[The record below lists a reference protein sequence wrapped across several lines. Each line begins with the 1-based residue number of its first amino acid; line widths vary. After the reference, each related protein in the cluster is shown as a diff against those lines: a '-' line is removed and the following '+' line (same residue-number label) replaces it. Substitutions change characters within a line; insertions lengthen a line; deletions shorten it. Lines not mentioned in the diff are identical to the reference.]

1 MTTVSENA
9 RNPATGRPQGSG
21 NRPSPRDGSQQR
33 RPSRPRYYARRKVCG
48 FCANKVAHVDYKDT
62 DTLMRYVSDQ
72 TKIESRRKSGACY
85 KHQRELSRAIKR
97 ARHLAMLPM
106 SRTHLTVPTSM
117 PYRRGPR

>member
-1 MTTVSENA
+1 MTTVSGNA
-9 RNPATGRPQGSG
+9 TTPTTTGPQGFG
-21 NRPSPRDGSQQR
+21 QRQAPRDGSQQR
-33 RPSRPRYYARRKVCG
+33 RPSRPRYYSRRKVCG
-48 FCANKVAHVDYKDT
+48 FCANKVAHVNYKEI

-85 KHQRELSRAIKR
+85 KHQRELARAIKR
-97 ARHLAMLPM
+97 ARHLAMLPT